1 MQNSTLYPTIYVL
14 GNGQLGRMLRYAGA
28 PLDIHV
34 QPLEFNAPIFDLPK
48 DAIITAEIERWEK
61 TPLTE
66 LLGHHRISLIRMFLA
81 YWLIASPKNLYWMN
95 SVSLPRHGVY

>member
-1 MQNSTLYPTIYVL
+1 ML

-34 QPLEFNAPIFDLPK
+34 QPLEFNAPVFDLPK

-61 TPLTE
+61 TSLTE
-66 LLGHHRISLIRMFLA
+66 LLGHHKNFVNQNVLA
-81 YWLIASPKNLYWMN
+81 YWLIALPKNLYWM
-95 SVSLPRHGVY
+95 SSISLPRHGVY

>member
-1 MQNSTLYPTIYVL
+1 MQNSTYILPFMCF

-34 QPLEFNAPIFDLPK
+34 QPLEFNAPVFDLPK

-66 LLGHHRISLIRMFLA
+66 LLGHHKISLIRMFWA
-81 YWLIASPKNLYWMN
+81 YWLILLPKNPY
-95 SVSLPRHGVY
+95 